1 MPPIDLPNYTSAV
14 SEVKYAIAATGNV
27 MFNATIGSSD
37 SPDYSEASVTGADGE
52 GNTQCVALSPAAEPR
67 VA

>member
-1 MPPIDLPNYTSAV
+1 MPPINLPNYTSAV
-14 SEVKYAIAATGNV
+14 SEVKYAIASTGNV

-37 SPDYSEASVTGADGE
+37 SPDYSEAGVTGTSGE
-52 GNTQCVALSPAAEPR
+52 GNTQCVILSPAATPR